1 MRALLAKLAML
12 DPRESIIFD
21 EIDKDGPQSY
31 SRTIS
36 IPASDLNRFEVVN
49 IGPVSL
55 TAEARKGDLPAEYI
69 IEGSSKFTA
78 DLTCSRCVEPYPFAS
93 SSTFHLRFRPQ
104 PELPQ
109 QEEEELEITPGE
121 LDVEFYSE
129 RAVPLRDLALEQ
141 IQLSIPMKPLCQENC
156 LGLCPQCG
164 ANRNRESCA
173 CEKSTMDERWG
184 ALAEIRQAIKK
195 RES

>member
-1 MRALLAKLAML
+1 MRALLAKSAML
-12 DPRESIIFD
+12 DTREFISFD

-31 SRTIS
+31 SRSYSIS
-36 IPASDLNRFEVVN
+36 PAELDRHEIVN
-49 IGPVSL
+49 IGPVAL
-55 TAEARKGDLPAEYI
+55 VAQARKGDLPAEYVV
-69 IEGSSKFTA
+69 EGTSKFTA

-93 SSTFHLRFRPQ
+93 SSTFHLRFRPR

-109 QEEEELEITPGE
+109 REEGELEITPDE
-121 LDVEFYSE
+121 LDIEFYSE
-129 RAVPLRDLALEQ
+129 RAIPLRELALEQ
-141 IQLSIPMKPLCQENC
+141 IQLSIPMKPLCGENC

-164 ANRNRESCA
+164 ANRNRETCSCDQ
-173 CEKSTMDERWG
+173 SMMDERWG